1 MESTVIIYYIPLEHN
16 IPSVDEVSNF
26 SLQYGGF
33 FWYSRPKPRE
43 GISLETRRSH
53 TYTVS
58 QLTQE
63 IKDLLEEYFIDIW
76 VEGEVSNVRI
86 PPSGHIYFT
95 LKDQWS
101 QMRAVIFKQQAY
113 YLRFIPEDGLH
124 IICRGRVSLYER
136 RGEYQLILDH
146 IEPKGVGALQIAFEQ
161 LKNRLEEEG
170 LFDEERKRPLPLVPR
185 RIGMVTSPS
194 GAAIRDML
202 QIIHR
207 RFPNVEILID
217 PVRVQGFES
226 PPEIE
231 QAVRDLNALRNVDV
245 IIVGRGGG
253 SLEDLW
259 AFNDERV
266 ARAIYESRV
275 PIISA
280 VGHETDFTIADFV
293 ADVRAPTPSAAA
305 ELVVREKAEL
315 LRSIQGLDMRMVGC
329 MRQCVG
335 FLEGRVDQAR
345 RRLVDPRKMVE
356 RFSERLNELSRRL
369 PVGGQRL
376 LVGAQ
381 NSIDNVREKLLYRNP
396 RERIKGYG
404 LRVSQLTKGLS
415 DTTRMGVGERRNYL
429 GKLLSNL
436 DNLSP
441 LAILKR
447 GYSITRKHPS
457 DEIVKD
463 AHAVKRGDKV
473 KVKFYRGG
481 ILCEVEESGLS

>member
-1 MESTVIIYYIPLEHN
+1 MPLENHRLH
-16 IPSVDEVSNF
+16 I
-26 SLQYGGF
+26 
-33 FWYSRPKPRE
+33 
-43 GISLETRRSH
+43 
-53 TYTVS
+53 YTVS

-63 IKDLLEEYFIDIW
+63 IKGLLEDYFIDIW

-101 QMRAVIFKQQAY
+101 QMRAVIFKQQAR

-124 IICRGRVSLYER
+124 IICRGRVSLYEQ

-161 LKNRLEEEG
+161 LKRRLETEG
-170 LFDEERKRPLPLVPR
+170 LFDEERKRSLPLVPR
-185 RIGMVTSPS
+185 RIGIVTSPS

-207 RFPNVEILID
+207 RFPNVEIVVC
-217 PVRVQGFES
+217 PVRVQGAES
-226 PPEIE
+226 PPEIV
-231 QAVRDLNALRNVDV
+231 QAIRDLNALEDVEV

-266 ARAIYESRV
+266 GRAIYESRI

-293 ADVRAPTPSAAA
+293 ADMRAPTPSAAA

-315 LRSIQGLDMRMVGC
+315 VRSIQSLNLRMMGC
-329 MRQCVG
+329 MRQHLG
-335 FLEGRVDQAR
+335 FLTGRVDQAR
-345 RRLVDPRKMVE
+345 KGLIDPRKTVE

-369 PVGGQRL
+369 SSQSQRL
-376 LVGAQ
+376 VVEARNKI
-381 NSIDNVREKLLYRNP
+381 NSVREKLLYRDP
-396 RERIKGYG
+396 QERVEGCA
-404 LRVSQLTKGLS
+404 LRVSQLTKELRSSIQTGI
-415 DTTRMGVGERRNYL
+415 GERENRVRQL
-429 GKLLSNL
+429 VSNL

-447 GYSITRKHPS
+447 GYSITRKYLS
-457 DEIVKD
+457 NEIVKD
-463 AHAVKRGDKV
+463 ARSVERGERVRVKL
-473 KVKFYRGG
+473 YRGE
-481 ILCEVEESGLS
+481 IICEVEESGLP